1 MKVDESTAGDPN
13 DPISGNREIFGDFT
27 TKCVRSEDL
36 LQGDREVVILH
47 NEEAYRLLVTKNN
60 KLILQK

>member
-1 MKVDESTAGDPN
+1 MMVDESTARNPR
-13 DPISGNREIFGDFT
+13 DPISGNTDFYGEF
-27 TKCVRSEDL
+27 TKKCIRSEDL

-47 NEEAYRLLVTKNN
+47 NQELYRLLVTKNN